1 MIMMEKNKRTQVLL
15 TEKQYKKLHELSEN
29 SKKSMGFLIREAVD
43 TVYVNKKKNKEKI
56 IRKIANMDLP
66 IGDWKEIKREIIKDK
81 GKY

>member
-1 MIMMEKNKRTQVLL
+1 MIMTEKNKRTQVLL

-66 IGDWKEIKREIIKDK
+66 TGDWKEIKREIIKGK

>member
-43 TVYVNKKKNKEKI
+43 TVYINKKKNKEKI
-56 IRKIANMDLP
+56 IRKIATMDLP
-66 IGDWKEIKREIIKDK
+66 VGDWKEIKRDIIKGK
-81 GKY
+81 GKN

>member
-1 MIMMEKNKRTQVLL
+1 MIMIEKNKRTQVLL

-43 TVYVNKKKNKEKI
+43 TVYINKKKNKEKI
-56 IRKIANMDLP
+56 IRKIANMGLP
-66 IGDWKEIKREIIKDK
+66 TGDWKEIKREIIKGK

>member
-1 MIMMEKNKRTQVLL
+1 MIMIEKNKRTQVLL

-43 TVYVNKKKNKEKI
+43 TVYINKKKNKEKI

-66 IGDWKEIKREIIKDK
+66 TGDWKEIKREIIKGK

>member
-1 MIMMEKNKRTQVLL
+1 MIMTEKNKRTQVLL

-43 TVYVNKKKNKEKI
+43 TVYINKKKNKEKI

-66 IGDWKEIKREIIKDK
+66 AGDWKEIKKEIIKGK

>member
-1 MIMMEKNKRTQVLL
+1 MVEKNKRTQVLL

-29 SKKSMGFLIREAVD
+29 SKRSMGFLIREAVD
-43 TVYVNKKKNKEKI
+43 TVYINKKKNKEKI

-66 IGDWKEIKREIIKDK
+66 TGDWKEIKGEIIKGK